1 MSDYIEID
9 EEKHDLIKKVAEL
22 QEILK
27 DFKEYN
33 SKSTSLKLKIKDEIT
48 YVFKC
53 FLSVFYNIDK
63 YNDILDLEKLMDIIL
78 DLKTMMIKNGDKEI
92 KDYVF

>member
-48 YVFKC
+48 YVFKS
-53 FLSVFYNIDK
+53 FLSVFYNVDK
-63 YNDILDLEKLMDIIL
+63 YNDILDLEKLMNIIL

>member
-22 QEILK
+22 QESLK

-63 YNDILDLEKLMDIIL
+63 YNDILDLEKLMNIIL